1 MTNILLSLRVFDQK
15 EIYQALQKYI
25 QPNKKVCVLAYSFFD
40 MFYPR
45 KEDYLA
51 YYAKGKPYYE
61 KILNSFSIFDIK
73 DLIWIDYYQDS
84 TEEAI
89 KKIKASDIIYL
100 PGGAPDEMMKRI
112 HEKGLTEAL
121 TAKDK
126 TYIGV
131 SAGTMIQFRDY
142 YISPDDEYHAFSEQK
157 GLGLI
162 NDFYVEVHYRRR
174 KKQKS
179 SIKNVWRKYH
189 KDMYVI
195 PNDGCIIKDEHKIIC
210 LGTAKKL
217 YNKKGII

>member
-1 MTNILLSLRVFDQK
+1 MTNILLSLRVFEQK
-15 EIYQALQKYI
+15 DIYEALKKYI
-25 QPNKKVCVLAYSFFD
+25 QPNQKVCVLAYSFFD

-51 YYAKGKPYYE
+51 YYAKHMPYYE
-61 KILNSFSIFDIK
+61 KILNSFSVFGIK

-84 TEEAI
+84 TDEAI
-89 KKIKASDIIYL
+89 KKIKDADIIYL

-112 HEKGLTEAL
+112 EEKGLTNAL
-121 TAKDK
+121 SDTNK

-131 SAGTMIQFRDY
+131 SAGTMIQFNDY
-142 YISPDDEYHAFSEQK
+142 YISPDDEYLAFSEQK

-162 NDFYVEVHYRRR
+162 DDFYAEVHYRRR

-179 SIKNVWRKYH
+179 SIRKVWRKYH

-195 PNDGCIIKDEHKIIC
+195 PNDGCIIVDQNEIKCI
-210 LGTAKKL
+210 GTAKKL